1 MNEPKPKYILME
13 KTKALYTML
22 QPQLDQFPK
31 NAKFTLRARI
41 EDSILDVMKLLVM
54 QNYRQ
59 TDEERAEVMLEAIAN
74 INLMNVLLQQATVF
88 KYISYN
94 NYESISD
101 LTKEIT
107 AIATARHRNL
117 SGGGVK

>member
-1 MNEPKPKYILME
+1 MNEEKPKYILLE
-13 KTKALYTML
+13 KTKALYTMI

-41 EDSILDVMKLLVM
+41 EDSILDAIKLLIM

-59 TDEERAEVMLEAIAN
+59 RDEERRELMLDVIAN
-74 INLMNVLLQQATVF
+74 VHLTAILLQQAVVF
-88 KYISYN
+88 KYISYS
-94 NYESISD
+94 NYEKVSE
-101 LTKEIT
+101 LMKEIQ

-117 SGGGVK
+117 GGVK